1 MVVGKK
7 EDNEKELTQACD
19 YWPDQAES
27 VDSLSHS
34 TILPE
39 AASTIFH
46 HILPTPP
53 TTPTTMEAEAGDD
66 YLRRVAQFIR
76 GNAQSLAEG
85 GFGPR
90 RYAPRRQ
97 DSGNVYNPLYWVGL
111 DGSSQQ
117 QAGQAKPITFTIDT
131 HHLSYIL
138 IRLEALGINVGT
150 LDVKLE
156 NPSRPTSYI
165 NFAPPDKTDTLSL
178 SSFRSSLSAV
188 SNLSLGPNW
197 WGKPALPSIDV
208 ELKYIY
214 SSFTKLPSLSVRP
227 PGPKVISELK
237 NDPPNDC
244 AIPLDS
250 FKNLQSLECV
260 DVDPRVLLGWD
271 RVAESVR
278 SLTIKRGGMED
289 VSDVFIGLVLDDQ
302 ATREGQRTTLRRKRV
317 SSRPSRQ
324 GSFHGTRLPDSV
336 PEVSEDAHTDEE
348 PADAPKLPSWKWGCL
363 KHLSLADNSLTF
375 FPTTPLPYLTSITH
389 LDLSS
394 NLLVSIP
401 PGLSALYNLLSLNL
415 SDNMIDSVLGIYQRL
430 GSVTSINLSK
440 NRLESICGLERL
452 AALERVDIRHNILE
466 ESAEVGRLALLPNI
480 KDIWVEGNP
489 LTEIEEGHRIR
500 CFDYFWKEGKTISL
514 DGSLPG
520 FYEKR
525 HLTEPIPEQMRSSRP
540 ASTTISS
547 PPVIAVGSAQ
557 LDGKKP
563 SPTISPAPSTPG
575 SQNASPALGPSLV
588 QPRGRRKKNK
598 RIVNLNGDDDDTGES
613 IRARSP
619 STVGVKS
626 EGKAVAKPHTE
637 RPSSPPVSPVMT
649 ESTSPKRTIP
659 QSLDHLTVPPPS
671 KRGSRHTRGRTEG
684 SIPVEDVGE
693 LPPLPSLS
701 IANVGSLK
709 LKSRAAIRRARA
721 TASTFDPPG
730 GTDDPSQSPEAFRA
744 KIEALRSDMGDGWL
758 KVLNQSHLGSPG
770 VASG

>member
-1 MVVGKK
+1 
-7 EDNEKELTQACD
+7 
-19 YWPDQAES
+19 
-27 VDSLSHS
+27 
-34 TILPE
+34 
-39 AASTIFH
+39 
-46 HILPTPP
+46 
-53 TTPTTMEAEAGDD
+53 MEAEAGDD

-76 GNAQSLAEG
+76 NNAQSLAEG

-97 DSGNVYNPLYWVGL
+97 DSSGNVFNPLYWVGL
-111 DGSSQQ
+111 DASSQQ
-117 QAGQAKPITFTIDT
+117 QAGQVKPITFTIDT

-156 NPSRPTSYI
+156 NPSRPTSYV
-165 NFAPPDKTDTLSL
+165 NFAPSDKTETLSL

-188 SNLSLGPNW
+188 SNLSLGPSW

-214 SSFTKLPSLSVRP
+214 SSFTKLPALSIRS

-237 NDPPNDC
+237 NEPSTDC

-260 DVDPRVLLGWD
+260 DIDPRVLLGWD

-302 ATREGQRTTLRRKRV
+302 ATREGQGTTLRRKRV
-317 SSRPSRQ
+317 SRGPSRQ

-336 PEVSEDAHTDEE
+336 PEVSEDAYTDEE
-348 PADAPKLPSWKWGCL
+348 PSDTPNPPSWEWGFL
-363 KHLSLADNSLTF
+363 KHLCLADNSLTF
-375 FPTTPLPYLTSITH
+375 FPTAPLPYLTSITH

-394 NLLVSIP
+394 NLLVSVP
-401 PGLSALYNLLSLNL
+401 PGLSALYNLVSLNL

-430 GSVTSINLSK
+430 GSITSINLSK

-452 AALERVDIRHNILE
+452 TALERVDIRHNILD
-466 ESAEVGRLALLPNI
+466 ESAEVGRLAVLPNI
-480 KDIWVEGNP
+480 KEVWVEGNP
-489 LTEIEEGHRIR
+489 FTEIEEGHRIR
-500 CFDYFWKEGKTISL
+500 SFDYFWKEGKTVTL
-514 DGSLPG
+514 DGAQPG

-525 HLTEPIPEQMRSSRP
+525 YLTEPIPEQMRSSRP
-540 ASTTISS
+540 VSTAVNS
-547 PPVIAVGSAQ
+547 PPIVAVGNAQ
-557 LDGKKP
+557 LDAKKSSPLVSPIP
-563 SPTISPAPSTPG
+563 SIPG
-575 SQNASPALGPSLV
+575 SQNASPALGPSV
-588 QPRGRRKKNK
+588 AQPRGRRKKNK
-598 RIVNLNGDDDDTGES
+598 RIVNFDGGADDSEES
-613 IRARSP
+613 IRARSR
-619 STVGVKS
+619 SVIGAMT
-626 EGKAVAKPHTE
+626 EGKDIGKSQIE
-637 RPSSPPVSPVMT
+637 EGPSSPPIYPPIT
-649 ESTSPKRTIP
+649 ESTSPRWAVP
-659 QSLDHLTVPPPS
+659 QPPDLVVSLPS
-671 KRGSRHTRGRTEG
+671 KKSSRHTRGRTEG

-701 IANVGSLK
+701 VATMGSLK
-709 LKSRAAIRRARA
+709 FKSRAAIRRARA

-730 GTDDPSQSPEAFRA
+730 GGVDPGQSPEAFRA
-744 KIEALRSDMGDGWL
+744 KVEALRADMGDGWL

>member
-1 MVVGKK
+1 
-7 EDNEKELTQACD
+7 
-19 YWPDQAES
+19 
-27 VDSLSHS
+27 
-34 TILPE
+34 
-39 AASTIFH
+39 
-46 HILPTPP
+46 
-53 TTPTTMEAEAGDD
+53 METEAGDD
-66 YLRRVAQFIR
+66 YLRRIAQFIR
-76 GNAQSLAEG
+76 NNAQSLAEG

-97 DSGNVYNPLYWVGL
+97 DSSGNVFNPLYWVGL
-111 DGSSQQ
+111 DASTQQ
-117 QAGQAKPITFTIDT
+117 QTAPTKPITLTIDT

-165 NFAPPDKTDTLSL
+165 NFAPPDKTETLSL

-188 SNLSLGPNW
+188 SNLSLGPSW
-197 WGKPALPSIDV
+197 WGKSAPPIIDA

-214 SSFTKLPSLSVRP
+214 SSFTKLPSLSVRS
-227 PGPKVISELK
+227 PGPRIISELK
-237 NDPPNDC
+237 NDPSNDC

-260 DVDPRVLLGWD
+260 DIDPRVLLGWD

-302 ATREGQRTTLRRKRV
+302 ATREGQGTTLRRKRA
-317 SSRPSRQ
+317 SRGPSRQ
-324 GSFHGTRLPDSV
+324 GSFQGTQLPDSV
-336 PEVSEDAHTDEE
+336 LEVSEDAHTEDE
-348 PADAPKLPSWKWGCL
+348 PSDAPKLPSWKWGFL
-363 KHLSLADNSLTF
+363 KHLCLADNSLTF
-375 FPTTPLPYLTSITH
+375 FPTAPLPYLTSITH

-394 NLLVSIP
+394 NLFVSVP
-401 PGLSALYNLLSLNL
+401 PGLSALYNLASLNL

-430 GSVTSINLSK
+430 GSITSINLSK

-452 AALERVDIRHNILE
+452 AALERVDIRHNILD
-466 ESAEVGRLALLPNI
+466 ESAEVGRLAVLPNI
-480 KDIWVEGNP
+480 KEVWVEGNP

-500 CFDYFWKEGKTISL
+500 CFDYFWKEGKSIIL
-514 DGSLPG
+514 DGAQPG

-525 HLTEPIPEQMRSSRP
+525 YLTEPIPEQMRSSRP
-540 ASTTISS
+540 ASTVINS
-547 PPVIAVGSAQ
+547 PPIVAVGNVQ
-557 LDGKKP
+557 VDPK
-563 SPTISPAPSTPG
+563 SPPISPAPSIPG
-575 SQNASPALGPSLV
+575 SQNASPALGPSTV

-598 RIVNLNGDDDDTGES
+598 RLVNLDGGADDSGES
-613 IRARSP
+613 VRARSR
-619 STVGVKS
+619 SAIRTKA
-626 EGKAVAKPHTE
+626 EGKGVAKPRTE
-637 RPSSPPVSPVMT
+637 GPSSLPISPPITEPSSPRRAFPHQPDHLMVSP
-649 ESTSPKRTIP
+649 SSRKGP
-659 QSLDHLTVPPPS
+659 
-671 KRGSRHTRGRTEG
+671 RHTRGRTES

-701 IANVGSLK
+701 VATVGSLK
-709 LKSRAAIRRARA
+709 LKSRTAIRRTRA

-730 GTDDPSQSPEAFRA
+730 GAVDPGQSPEAFRA
-744 KIEALRSDMGDGWL
+744 KVEALRADMGDGWL

>member
-1 MVVGKK
+1 
-7 EDNEKELTQACD
+7 
-19 YWPDQAES
+19 
-27 VDSLSHS
+27 
-34 TILPE
+34 
-39 AASTIFH
+39 
-46 HILPTPP
+46 
-53 TTPTTMEAEAGDD
+53 MEAEAGDD
-66 YLRRVAQFIR
+66 YLRRVAKFVR
-76 GNAQSLAEG
+76 NNAQSLAEG

-90 RYAPRRQ
+90 RYAPRRR
-97 DSGNVYNPLYWVGL
+97 DSSGNVFNPLYWVGL
-111 DGSSQQ
+111 DASSQQ
-117 QAGQAKPITFTIDT
+117 QAATVKPITLTIDT

-165 NFAPPDKTDTLSL
+165 NFAPSDNADTLSL

-188 SNLSLGPNW
+188 SNLSLGPSL
-197 WGKPALPSIDV
+197 WGKAAPPSIDV

-214 SSFTKLPSLSVRP
+214 SSFTKLPALSVRS
-227 PGPKVISELK
+227 PGPKIISELK

-260 DVDPRVLLGWD
+260 DIDPRALIGWD

-302 ATREGQRTTLRRKRV
+302 ATREGQGTTLRR
-317 SSRPSRQ
+317 SRASYAPSRQ

-336 PEVSEDAHTDEE
+336 PEVSEDTPTDEE
-348 PADAPKLPSWKWGCL
+348 PSDAPKLPSWKWGFL
-363 KHLSLADNSLTF
+363 KHLCLADNSLTF
-375 FPTTPLPYLTSITH
+375 FPTTPLPYLASITH

-394 NLLVSIP
+394 NLLVSVP
-401 PGLSALYNLLSLNL
+401 PGLSALYNLVSLNL

-430 GSVTSINLSK
+430 GSIISINLSK

-452 AALERVDIRHNILE
+452 TALERIDIRHNILD
-466 ESAEVGRLALLPNI
+466 ESAEVGRLAVLPNI
-480 KDIWVEGNP
+480 KEVQVEGNP

-500 CFDYFWKEGKTISL
+500 CFDYFWKEGKTITL
-514 DGSLPG
+514 DGALPG

-525 HLTEPIPEQMRSSRP
+525 YLTEPIPEQMRSSRP
-540 ASTTISS
+540 TSIAINS
-547 PPVIAVGSAQ
+547 PPIVAVGNAQ
-557 LDGKKP
+557 LDAKKSSP
-563 SPTISPAPSTPG
+563 LVSPTPSIPG
-575 SQNASPALGPSLV
+575 SQNTSPALGPFV

-598 RIVNLNGDDDDTGES
+598 RMVNLDGSADDGEEGA
-613 IRARSP
+613 RARSRSAIGAKTEDKDVARP
-619 STVGVKS
+619 QAE
-626 EGKAVAKPHTE
+626 EG
-637 RPSSPPVSPVMT
+637 PSSPPISSPITGSPGHRRAFPQPPNHLVVS
-649 ESTSPKRTIP
+649 
-659 QSLDHLTVPPPS
+659 PPS
-671 KRGSRHTRGRTEG
+671 KKGSRHTRGRTEN
-684 SIPVEDVGE
+684 SIPAEDGE
-693 LPPLPSLS
+693 IPPPSPLS
-701 IANVGSLK
+701 VATAGSLK

-730 GTDDPSQSPEAFRA
+730 GSGDPGQNPEAFRA
-744 KIEALRSDMGDGWL
+744 KIEALRADMGDGWL

>member
-1 MVVGKK
+1 
-7 EDNEKELTQACD
+7 
-19 YWPDQAES
+19 
-27 VDSLSHS
+27 
-34 TILPE
+34 
-39 AASTIFH
+39 
-46 HILPTPP
+46 
-53 TTPTTMEAEAGDD
+53 MEAEAGDD

-76 GNAQSLAEG
+76 DNSQSLAEG

-90 RYAPRRQ
+90 RYAPRRR
-97 DSGNVYNPLYWVGL
+97 DSTNGFLNPLYWVGL
-111 DGSSQQ
+111 DASSQQ
-117 QAGQAKPITFTIDT
+117 QAAQAKPKTFIIDT

-165 NFAPPDKTDTLSL
+165 NFATSDKTETLSL
-178 SSFRSSLSAV
+178 ASFRSSLSAV
-188 SNLSLGPNW
+188 SNLSLGPSW
-197 WGKPALPSIDV
+197 WAKAAPPSIDV

-214 SSFTKLPSLSVRP
+214 SSFTKLPALSVRS
-227 PGPKVISELK
+227 PGPKIISELQ
-237 NDPPNDC
+237 NDPSNDC

-260 DVDPRVLLGWD
+260 DIDPRVLLGWD

-289 VSDVFIGLVLDDQ
+289 VSDVFVGLVLDDQ
-302 ATREGQRTTLRRKRV
+302 ATREGQGTAFRRSRV
-317 SSRPSRQ
+317 SSRHSGQ

-348 PADAPKLPSWKWGCL
+348 PAEAPKLPSWKWGFL

-394 NLLVSIP
+394 NLLVSVP
-401 PGLSALYNLLSLNL
+401 PGLSALYNLVSLNL

-430 GSVTSINLSK
+430 GSITSINLSK

-452 AALERVDIRHNILE
+452 TALERVDIRHNILD
-466 ESAEVGRLALLPNI
+466 ESAEVGRLAVLPNI
-480 KDIWVEGNP
+480 KEVWVEGNP

-500 CFDYFWKEGKTISL
+500 CFDHFWKEGKTIAL
-514 DGSLPG
+514 DGAQPG

-540 ASTTISS
+540 ASTTLNS
-547 PPVIAVGSAQ
+547 PPTIAVGNAQ
-557 LDGKKP
+557 PDVKSP
-563 SPTISPAPSTPG
+563 PISPTPSTSN
-575 SQNASPALGPSLV
+575 SQNASPALGPSAVLH
-588 QPRGRRKKNK
+588 RGRRKKNK
-598 RIVNLNGDDDDTGES
+598 RIVNLNGGAEDSGES
-613 IRARSP
+613 VRARSR
-619 STVGVKS
+619 STVGIKS
-626 EGKAVAKPHTE
+626 EGKEAVKLQVEAG
-637 RPSSPPVSPVMT
+637 PSSPPVSSPII
-649 ESTSPKRTIP
+649 ESASPRRAFP
-659 QSLDHLTVPPPS
+659 QPPDRLTVSPSPS
-671 KRGSRHTRGRTEG
+671 KKISRHSRGRTES

-701 IANVGSLK
+701 VATVGSLK
-709 LKSRAAIRRARA
+709 LKSKAAVRRARA
-721 TASTFDPPG
+721 TASTFDPPRG
-730 GTDDPSQSPEAFRA
+730 AGDPDQSPEAFRA
-744 KIEALRSDMGDGWL
+744 KVEALRADMGDGWL